1 VQMLKVHLL
10 TLLAALIVIC
20 LFGIVFVAREGYAD
34 AGSGTDS
41 SLLIR
46 PHFLDA
52 TLWSSKIPN
61 APAPAGTDIN
71 GQIMYS
77 NAAVEANVT
86 KIKQDLANLNM
97 NIPGMISQA
106 VGQQVP
112 VHVGQALRNHG
123 YPLTDSVYG
132 SAAFALQ
139 SLQDG
144 CHGSAAANAGGP
156 YAITQTPST

>member
-1 VQMLKVHLL
+1 MLKLHII
-10 TLLAALIVIC
+10 TLLVALIVIC
-20 LFGIVFVAREGYAD
+20 LFGMVFTAREGYVD
-34 AGSGTDS
+34 ASGNDTN
-41 SLLIR
+41 SLLIA

-86 KIKQDLANLNM
+86 KIKQDLANLNL
-97 NIPGMISQA
+97 NIPGMVSQA
-106 VGQQVP
+106 VSQQVP

-132 SAAFALQ
+132 QAAFALQ
-139 SLQDG
+139 SLSDG
-144 CHGSAAANAGGP
+144 CTGSAAANAQP
-156 YAITQTPST
+156 AN